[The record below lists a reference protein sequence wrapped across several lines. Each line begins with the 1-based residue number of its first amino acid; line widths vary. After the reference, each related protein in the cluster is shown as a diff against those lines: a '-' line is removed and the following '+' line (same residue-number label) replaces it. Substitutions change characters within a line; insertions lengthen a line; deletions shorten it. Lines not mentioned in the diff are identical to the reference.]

1 MIYFPYGNDINY
13 CKSREF
19 PVFLKGITKSL
30 NKGIKRMEIEWLRC
44 FLLCSE
50 YKSFSKVA
58 EHFHMTQPAVSKQIK
73 KLEAE
78 LEVELLSRSPQG
90 IELTEAGMYFQ
101 KRIIPFVKE
110 WDGIKQEMK
119 DMGES
124 VRVILGLLPSL
135 AAFYLPEKLVGSQSE
150 NMNLE
155 TKVYDMSKEIM
166 EDILSGNLDVGLVDE
181 KWVPKKLWNRQLF
194 VEPYDVVFQKTHPLS
209 KRENVTIKKLLSENL
224 VMYPIGCDIRRAI
237 MEEFERLEVKPNISS
252 EVSFRD
258 FILGMVAAGAGIT
271 IVPRTISERIEHL
284 PLRTIPIRDFQ
295 KQRAIY
301 LIARNERIGKALF
314 KMFTGTAL

>member
-1 MIYFPYGNDINY
+1 MD
-13 CKSREF
+13 
-19 PVFLKGITKSL
+19 
-30 NKGIKRMEIEWLRC
+30 IEWLRC

-58 EHFHMTQPAVSKQIK
+58 EHFHITQPAVSKQIK
-73 KLEAE
+73 KLEDE
-78 LEVELLSRSPQG
+78 LGVELLSRSSQG
-90 IELTEAGMYFQ
+90 IKLTEAGIHFQ
-101 KRIIPFVKE
+101 KRIIPFVEE
-110 WDGIKQEMK
+110 WDSIRKEMK
-119 DMGES
+119 GMGES
-124 VRVILGLLPSL
+124 IHVVLGLLPSL
-135 AAFYLPEKLVGSQSE
+135 AAFYLPEKIIGGKSE
-150 NMNLE
+150 NINIE

-166 EDILSGNLDVGLVDE
+166 EEVVSGKLDAGLVDE
-181 KWVPKKLWNRQLF
+181 KWVPKHLWNRQLF
-194 VEPYDVVFQKTHPLS
+194 VEPYDVVFPEKHSFS
-209 KRENVTIKKLLSENL
+209 KKEDVFINELLIESF

-237 MEEFERLEVKPNISS
+237 IEEFERLKAEPNISS

-301 LIARNERIGKALF
+301 LIARNERVGKALF
-314 KMFTGTAL
+314 KMFTETTL

>member
-1 MIYFPYGNDINY
+1 
-13 CKSREF
+13 
-19 PVFLKGITKSL
+19 
-30 NKGIKRMEIEWLRC
+30 MEIEWLRC

-58 EHFHMTQPAVSKQIK
+58 EHIHMTQPAVSKQIK

-90 IELTEAGMYFQ
+90 IELTEAGIYFR

-110 WDGIKQEMK
+110 WEGMKREMK
-119 DMGES
+119 AMGEFTH
-124 VRVILGLLPSL
+124 VMLGLLPSL
-135 AAFYLPEKLVGSQSE
+135 AAFYLPNKLVGDK
-150 NMNLE
+150 NGKVKIE

-166 EDILSGNLDVGLVDE
+166 EDMLSGKLDAALVDE
-181 KWVPKKLWNRQLF
+181 KWVPKNLWYRKLF

-209 KRENVTIKKLLSENL
+209 KREDVFIRELLSENL

-237 MEEFERLEVKPNISS
+237 TEEFDRLKAEPNISS

-284 PLRTIPIRDFQ
+284 PLCTIPIRDFQ
-295 KQRAIY
+295 KQRTIY
-301 LIARNERIGKALF
+301 LIARTEKIGKVLF
-314 KMFTGTAL
+314 KIFTKAHV